1 MRNALALCGP
11 ILCAALAAC
20 GEQRLECDSSAVI
33 GTVSSMVRERVRR
46 VVDDGYPPTL
56 DAAKRAKLT
65 KATYITP
72 QTMRLVEWD
81 AISGRLTCAARLVV
95 VVPGPGPDTRQRSE
109 IEVRYRVTRDDAD
122 TFLVEIGYDDM
133 MSLYPVRATPPR

>member
-1 MRNALALCGP
+1 MIDTL
-11 ILCAALAAC
+11 
-20 GEQRLECDSSAVI
+20 
-33 GTVSSMVRERVRR
+33 SSMVRDRVRR
-46 VVDDGYPPTL
+46 VVDDGYPPTF

-72 QTMRLVEWD
+72 QAMRLVEWD
-81 AISGRLTCAARLVV
+81 AISGRLTCVARLVV
-95 VVPGPGPDTRQRSE
+95 IVPGPAPEARQRSE

-133 MSLYPVRATPPR
+133 MSLFPVRAVPGR